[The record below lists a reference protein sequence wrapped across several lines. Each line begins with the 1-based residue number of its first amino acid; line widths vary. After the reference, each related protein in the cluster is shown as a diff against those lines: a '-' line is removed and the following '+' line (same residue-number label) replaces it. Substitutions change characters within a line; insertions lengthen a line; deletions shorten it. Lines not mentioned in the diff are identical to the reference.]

1 MGYKRADKFPQ
12 RFTDLCIMK
21 EEFNGTVS
29 QIWHGSFVAATCA
42 FAIGVP
48 RLASATYLLI
58 KPAFNIS
65 FY

>member
-1 MGYKRADKFPQ
+1 
-12 RFTDLCIMK
+12 MK